1 MSKISKYDILR
12 EYMYNEM
19 CRLEGDVQQLQENI
33 KWRRVSTIDC
43 LELIIAQERLSAF
56 CEFKAHVS
64 SILKLRI
71 DDDDDRG

>member
-33 KWRRVSTIDC
+33 PPTFPEAA
-43 LELIIAQERLSAF
+43 LL
-56 CEFKAHVS
+56 
-64 SILKLRI
+64 
-71 DDDDDRG
+71 